1 MTSILWF
8 WSSVV
13 VLAALLFF
21 PVANLVWV
29 VSVRRQQRRLGRALD
44 SRELGGQ
51 KKRARFIAFFV
62 CPVFSWLFCLN
73 LMGLP
78 GHG

>member
-1 MTSILWF
+1 MSPVLWF

-13 VLAALLFF
+13 TLAALLFC

-29 VSVRRQQRRLGRALD
+29 VSVRSQQRRLGRELD
-44 SRELGGQ
+44 GHELGGQ
-51 KKRARFIAFFV
+51 KKRARFIAFFL
-62 CPVFSWLFCLN
+62 CPFFSWLFCVN
-73 LMGLP
+73 LIGLP